1 LPCPLIWGN
10 ICTDVKSPG
19 LRVFSE
25 KAGATMA
32 SRSQRIL
39 LWSIL
44 SIVGVGFLLL
54 VVFGEI
60 FQCQHTAPPPHLQ
73 PPRVG
78 DTVQLKPGISA
89 MLKTSTGET
98 PLPPG
103 SLLEVTGVREG
114 VAEVKLVSDGTA
126 GELAWNDGTHEFF
139 ERATG
144 GLAELYAKE
153 DWSALE
159 ALELAEPLGRGWSHD
174 AIAYAAASGDQSAG
188 GRSREWVVAFY
199 SNVLKRILSVALSTG
214 AQPAVQEGSPPD
226 SPPDDFTGWP
236 LGSARLDLGRH
247 AVDSPAAVEAA
258 TVFDD
263 RGEKE
268 KERWELSR
276 VFLVH
281 QGDPENLGDPWLN
294 NVTYRVFQ
302 RLAVRMNP
310 DDEAAFTE
318 FVVDAQ
324 TGVVLARFP

>member
-1 LPCPLIWGN
+1 
-10 ICTDVKSPG
+10 
-19 LRVFSE
+19 
-25 KAGATMA
+25 MA

-39 LWSIL
+39 LWSII
-44 SIVGVGFLLL
+44 SVIGVGFLLL

-60 FQCQHTAPPPHLQ
+60 FQCQHIAPPHHLQ
-73 PPRVG
+73 PPSVG
-78 DTVQLKPGISA
+78 DTVQLKPGISV

-103 SLLEVTGVREG
+103 SLLEVTGVREDT
-114 VAEVKLVSDGTA
+114 AEVELVSDGTA
-126 GELAWNDGTHEFF
+126 GELPWNDGSRGFF
-139 ERATG
+139 ERATA
-144 GLAELYAKE
+144 GLAGLYAKE

-159 ALELAEPLGRGWSHD
+159 VLELAEPLGRGWSHD
-174 AIAYAAASGDQSAG
+174 AIAYAAASGEGPAG

-199 SNVLKRILSVALSTG
+199 SNALKRILSVALSTG

-226 SPPDDFTGWP
+226 SPAGDFTGWP
-236 LGSARLDLGRH
+236 LSSAQLDLGRP
-247 AVDSPAAVEAA
+247 AVDSPAALEAA
-258 TVFDD
+258 AAFDD
-263 RGEKE
+263 RSDKE

-276 VFLVH
+276 IFLVH

-302 RLAVRMNP
+302 RLVVRMNP